1 MSKETLEGRDC
12 FGEFVFLCL
21 LCPGNP
27 ADQTTLGWS
36 FIHGARTLVPLR
48 KVARSL
54 TPLYIEEL
62 KEYYAALETPIPNV
76 EAEDSASALPPG
88 AVDKL
93 LKGQQ
98 ELAKEMA
105 EMKAAQSVQI
115 NMIKET
121 YSKVEGVPDPTK
133 EQSLVF
139 EKKQAIA

>member
-1 MSKETLEGRDC
+1 M
-12 FGEFVFLCL
+12 
-21 LCPGNP
+21 
-27 ADQTTLGWS
+27 
-36 FIHGARTLVPLR
+36 R

-62 KEYYAALETPIPNV
+62 KEYYAALETSFPNV

-121 YSKVEGVPDPTK
+121 YSKVEEVPDPTK